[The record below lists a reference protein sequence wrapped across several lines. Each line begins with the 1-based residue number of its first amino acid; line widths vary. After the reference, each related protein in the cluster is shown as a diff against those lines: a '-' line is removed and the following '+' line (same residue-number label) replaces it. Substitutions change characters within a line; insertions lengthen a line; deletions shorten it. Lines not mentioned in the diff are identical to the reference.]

1 MGTER
6 LEGERLLV
14 QRMWTNFRQNMGW
27 NISKVSS
34 RKQNKKKMPLFL
46 KHFNGWH
53 QNVKLN
59 ILFFKKIKNV
69 YLCIT
74 TSKKTKHI
82 KNRN

>member
-6 LEGERLLV
+6 LQGERLLV
-14 QRMWTNFRQNMGW
+14 QRMWTNFSQNMGW

-34 RKQNKKKMPLFL
+34 RKQKKMPLFL

-59 ILFFKKIKNV
+59 IHFFKKIKNV
-69 YLCIT
+69 YLCVT